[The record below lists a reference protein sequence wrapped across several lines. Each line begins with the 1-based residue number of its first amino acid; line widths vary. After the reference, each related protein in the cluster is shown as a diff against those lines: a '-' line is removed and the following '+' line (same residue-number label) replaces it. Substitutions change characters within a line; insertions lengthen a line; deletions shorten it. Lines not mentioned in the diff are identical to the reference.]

1 MDYNSSMLSTWMK
14 NFLNGLSKCPVWG
27 QSNRR
32 WEINLPPG
40 FMRSI
45 TSKKKKKRVCRSII
59 ISVLLSCR
67 HIHALHEMYFEIMP
81 HGLWDIYKEGSIKS
95 RCSSVR
101 SSLDR
106 IVVIASKSLSE
117 FSEIS
122 LTSSSGLQTRHWT
135 SGFPIIFDKYTE
147 KLTVDKDS
155 VGTMVIWHWITQS
168 SRVPSLTEF

>member
-1 MDYNSSMLSTWMK
+1 MVYPSVLFEDRTGEK
-14 NFLNGLSKCPVWG
+14 NLH
-27 QSNRR
+27 
-32 WEINLPPG
+32 PG

-45 TSKKKKKRVCRSII
+45 TPKKRVCRGVI

-106 IVVIASKSLSE
+106 IVVIANKSLSE

-135 SGFPIIFDKYTE
+135 SGFPLIFDMYAE
-147 KLTVDKDS
+147 KRTVDKDFS
-155 VGTMVIWHWITQS
+155 AGTMVIWH
-168 SRVPSLTEF
+168 

>member
-1 MDYNSSMLSTWMK
+1 MDYNSSTVSTWMK

-27 QSNRR
+27 QSSRR
-32 WEINLPPG
+32 GEKNLPPG

-45 TSKKKKKRVCRSII
+45 NPLKKRVCRGII

-106 IVVIASKSLSE
+106 RVVITSKSLNILYLHSHQVLD
-117 FSEIS
+117 SR
-122 LTSSSGLQTRHWT
+122 LHWT
-135 SGFPIIFDKYTE
+135 SGFPLIFDMYAE
-147 KLTVDKDS
+147 KRTVDKDFG
-155 VGTMVIWHWITQS
+155 VETMII
-168 SRVPSLTEF
+168 